1 MSPDDHYQDLKRVIA
16 ACNGKARRINV
27 IMPFLYEGRQHKRSG
42 RESLDC
48 AYALKELRDMG
59 IHNFITFDA
68 HDPRVQ
74 NSIPLNGFDNFT
86 TPYQFIK
93 ALLNSEDDLLIDK
106 DHLLVIS
113 PDEGALDRA
122 IYFASVLG
130 VDTGMFY
137 KRRDYSTIV
146 NGKNPIVAHE
156 FLGDNIDGKD
166 IIIIDDMIS
175 SGGSMLDTAKQLKKM
190 NARRVFI
197 CCTFGLFTD
206 GLNAFDEA
214 YEKGYFDK
222 VVTTN
227 LTYLTPELYTR
238 PYFIET
244 DMSKFIASL
253 IDFMNH
259 DASLSN
265 TMATTDKIHSILEAY
280 NNRTDFE
287 LY

>member
-1 MSPDDHYQDLKRVIA
+1 M
-16 ACNGKARRINV
+16 
-27 IMPFLYEGRQHKRSG
+27 
-42 RESLDC
+42 
-48 AYALKELRDMG
+48 
-59 IHNFITFDA
+59 
-68 HDPRVQ
+68 
-74 NSIPLNGFDNFT
+74 
-86 TPYQFIK
+86 
-93 ALLNSEDDLLIDK
+93 
-106 DHLLVIS
+106 
-113 PDEGALDRA
+113 DRA

-206 GLNAFDEA
+206 GLKAFDEA

-227 LTYLTPELYTR
+227 LTYLPPELYHR
-238 PYFIET
+238 PYFLEA
-244 DMSKFIASL
+244 DMSKFIASI

-259 DASLSN
+259 DASLTN
-265 TMATTDKIHSILEAY
+265 TLATTDKIHQVLDDY
-280 NNRTDFE
+280 NNRKELRMDFE
-287 LY
+287 